1 MQITQVPCYLT
12 RTNAATHQI
21 VLDNQHLNRHVLE
34 EITGPRL
41 LHMYIFLFLVSNCCM
56 YMYVRL
62 MMALL
67 VRDNYPIQCIKAL
80 RNHGNIFCK

>member
-21 VLDNQHLNRHVLE
+21 VIDNQHLNRHVLE

-41 LHMYIFLFLVSNCCM
+41 LRMHLFVSNYYM
-56 YMYVRL
+56 YMRL
-62 MMALL
+62 VMALL
-67 VRDNYPIQCIKAL
+67 VPNSEYWVR
-80 RNHGNIFCK
+80 

>member
-21 VLDNQHLNRHVLE
+21 VIDNQHLNRHVLE

-41 LHMYIFLFLVSNCCM
+41 LRMYIFQFLVSNCYM
-56 YMYVRL
+56 YMRL
-62 MMALL
+62 VIALL
-67 VRDNYPIQCIKAL
+67 VRDDCPIQCVGVFA
-80 RNHGNIFCK
+80 